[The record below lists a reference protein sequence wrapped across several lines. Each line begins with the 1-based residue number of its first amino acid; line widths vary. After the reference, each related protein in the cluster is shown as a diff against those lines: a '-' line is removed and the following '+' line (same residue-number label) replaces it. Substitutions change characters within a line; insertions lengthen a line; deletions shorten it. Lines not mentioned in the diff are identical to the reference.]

1 MRLSLYVFNVMLSGV
16 GEAEMMELGAVQL
29 DVSLFMLPKMY
40 VTVSNFEI
48 HGSVCCVLQQG
59 MCCTVLP
66 RYVAVLHCTT

>member
-48 HGSVCCVLQQG
+48 HGSVCWFCLLCSPTGDVLR
-59 MCCTVLP
+59 CAT
-66 RYVAVLHCTT
+66 